1 MKDELVI
8 DYKNIA
14 IILLLIVIFILS
26 LLILNCNKNKVNNTD
41 ISTPVGN
48 IEKVDSLIQ
57 TNDSIK
63 LVINDL
69 DSVKNA
75 KIIEVQ
81 ALDNDSTVK
90 LFYELVK
97 E

>member
-1 MKDELVI
+1 MKDEIVI

-14 IILLLIVIFILS
+14 IILLLVVIFILS
-26 LLILNCNKNKVNNTD
+26 LLILNCNKNNATNAN
-41 ISTPVGN
+41 INTPVGN
-48 IEKVDSLIQ
+48 IEKVDSLIH

-69 DSVKNA
+69 DSIKNA

-81 ALDNDSTVK
+81 TLDNDSTVK

>member
-1 MKDELVI
+1 MNKW
-8 DYKNIA
+8 IA
-14 IILLLIVIFILS
+14 DIIFISFMFALVMVIV
-26 LLILNCNKNKVNNTD
+26 LIATCVAENETTSPVEEMNKV
-41 ISTPVGN
+41 
-48 IEKVDSLIQ
+48 KSL
-57 TNDSIK
+57 TASNDSIK
-63 LVINDL
+63 IIINEL

-81 ALDNDSTVK
+81 TLGTDSTVK

>member
-1 MKDELVI
+1 MNKW
-8 DYKNIA
+8 IA
-14 IILLLIVIFILS
+14 DIIFISFMFALVMVIV
-26 LLILNCNKNKVNNTD
+26 LIATCVAYNDTPSPVEEMNKV
-41 ISTPVGN
+41 
-48 IEKVDSLIQ
+48 KSL
-57 TNDSIK
+57 TASNDSIK
-63 LVINDL
+63 IIINEL

-81 ALDNDSTVK
+81 TLGTDSTVK

>member
-8 DYKNIA
+8 DCKNVA
-14 IILLLIVIFILS
+14 IILLLVVIFILS
-26 LLILNCNKNKVNNTD
+26 LLILNCNKNKVNNTN
-41 ISTPVGN
+41 ISTPVED

-63 LVINDL
+63 IVINDL
-69 DSVKNA
+69 DSIKNA

-81 ALDNDSTVK
+81 SLDNDSTIK